1 MDWSNPVE
9 VLRQQ
14 IIKIEEKFAEHN
26 LSTDLRNDPSKLQR
40 MKANDI
46 DQFFKHIPS
55 CDSMRKRLSPLTFF
69 RVDFI

>member
-14 IIKIEEKFAEHN
+14 IIEIEEKFAEHN
-26 LSTDLRNDPSKLQR
+26 LPTDLCNDRSRLQR

-46 DQFFKHIPS
+46 DQFFKH
-55 CDSMRKRLSPLTFF
+55 MEEL
-69 RVDFI
+69 RVLRQVLHLKNLKIRRN